1 MNDSYYDDAMMWM
14 CFLCVF
20 GLSDGSSSLVESSNR
35 NEWCEASPCRC
46 WRENASLREEQHAGR
61 LKLKSLI
68 GYEPHTKV
76 DVDQKNMRWFVGF
89 ARRFYTMGDLA
100 KHIRRQKLGSQNLTF
115 VIHLRQP
122 VHMTRTNVMFGGGSL
137 TRGSCVA
144 YLLLWDLAWKI
155 SFPVFHTPYSTTA
168 LLQPRLLA
176 SGCLLLHCNI
186 IRRMF
191 IVLAS
196 PSAA

>member
-122 VHMTRTNVMFGGGSL
+122 VHMTRTNVMFGGGDLSRVEAALHTCFFEFGIKNQLPSIPHSVFYNCVVAAAAASL
-137 TRGSCVA
+137 
-144 YLLLWDLAWKI
+144 W
-155 SFPVFHTPYSTTA
+155 
-168 LLQPRLLA
+168 LLA
-176 SGCLLLHCNI
+176 APLQHHQTHVHC
-186 IRRMF
+186 
-191 IVLAS
+191 VS
-196 PSAA
+196 